1 MSRPAKRGLG
11 RGLGALLRT
20 GDGPSGIVEVGVD
33 QVVENPHQPRSVSDP
48 ASTEELAESIR
59 EHGVLQPLL
68 VTQVGL
74 DDQGRPRY
82 QLIAG
87 ERRWRAARKAGLA
100 QVPVM
105 VKEVTPVE
113 ILSLALVENIQR
125 EDLNALEA
133 AVAYRQLIDEFG
145 LTQAEVAR
153 QVGKSRSTVA
163 NTVRLANLPSPVK
176 DALMSRKIDEGHARA
191 LLGLPDEDTQVRAL
205 ARVLA
210 GGLSVRETES
220 LVRAWLAES
229 SDRESQVE
237 QNPEDGATEDTLR
250 TSLGTKVSLIRRGDR
265 GRLVIHF
272 YSRDQ
277 LSAVVDLLTTES
289 SPSGEEY
296 FEAG

>member
-163 NTVRLANLPSPVK
+163 NTLRLANLPSPVK

-220 LVRAWLAES
+220 LVRAWLAAG

-237 QNPEDGATEDTLR
+237 QNPEDDATEDMLR

>member
-48 ASTEELAESIR
+48 ASTEELSDSIR

-68 VTQVGL
+68 VTQFGL

-210 GGLSVRETES
+210 GGLSVRETEG
-220 LVRAWLAES
+220 LVRAWLAAGS
-229 SDRESQVE
+229 NRESQVE
-237 QNPEDGATEDTLR
+237 QNPEDGATEDMLR
-250 TSLGTKVSLIRRGDR
+250 TSLRTKVSLIRRGDR

-296 FEAG
+296 FEVG

>member
-48 ASTEELAESIR
+48 ASTEELSDSIR

-220 LVRAWLAES
+220 LVRAWLAAG

-237 QNPEDGATEDTLR
+237 QNPEDDATEDMLR

>member
-20 GDGPSGIVEVGVD
+20 EGGPSGIVEVAVD
-33 QVVENPHQPRSVSDP
+33 QVVENPHQPRSAHDP
-48 ASTEELAESIR
+48 DSSEELAASIR

-87 ERRWRAARKAGLA
+87 ERRWRAARSAELA
-100 QVPVM
+100 EVPVM
-105 VKEVTPVE
+105 VKEVTPAE

-153 QVGKSRSTVA
+153 QIGKSRSAVA
-163 NTVRLANLPSPVK
+163 NTLRLANLPTVVK
-176 DALMSRKIDEGHARA
+176 NALASRKIGEGHARA
-191 LLGLPDEDTQVRAL
+191 LLGLPDAGLQCRAL
-205 ARVLA
+205 ESVLA
-210 GGLSVRETES
+210 GGLSVRETER
-220 LVRAWLAES
+220 LVRAWLAGA
-229 SDRESQVE
+229 SDQDGEDKHD
-237 QNPEDGATEDTLR
+237 PEDAATEDMLR
-250 TSLGTKVSLIRRGDR
+250 SSLGTKVSLIRSGDR

-272 YSRDQ
+272 YSREQ
-277 LSAVVDLLTTES
+277 LTAMVDLLTTEGS
-289 SPSGEEY
+289 LGGEEY
-296 FEAG
+296 FAAG

>member
-1 MSRPAKRGLG
+1 MSRPARRGLG

-20 GDGPSGIVEVGVD
+20 EGGPTGIVEVGVD
-33 QVVENPHQPRSVSDP
+33 QVVENPHQPRSAHDP
-48 ASTEELAESIR
+48 ESSEELAASIR

-68 VTQVGL
+68 VTQVGM

-87 ERRWRAARKAGLA
+87 ERRWRAARNAGLA

-105 VKEVTPVE
+105 VKEVTPAEV
-113 ILSLALVENIQR
+113 LSLALVENIQR

-163 NTVRLANLPSPVK
+163 NTLRLANLPPPVK
-176 DALMSRKIDEGHARA
+176 EALAARKIDEGHARA
-191 LLGLPDEDTQVRAL
+191 LLGLPDADLQIRAL
-205 ARVLA
+205 ESVVA
-210 GGLSVRETES
+210 GGLSVRETER
-220 LVRAWLAES
+220 LVRAWLAEG
-229 SDRESQVE
+229 SDEGGQDER
-237 QNPEDGATEDTLR
+237 NPEDAATEDMLR
-250 TSLGTKVSLIRRGDR
+250 TSLGTKVRLIRSGDR

-272 YSRDQ
+272 YSREQ
-277 LSAVVDLLTTES
+277 LSAMVDLLATEGS
-289 SPSGEEY
+289 LLGEEY
-296 FEAG
+296 FVAG

>member
-48 ASTEELAESIR
+48 ASTEELSESIR

-237 QNPEDGATEDTLR
+237 QNPEDGATEDMLR

>member
-48 ASTEELAESIR
+48 ASTEELSESIR

>member
-20 GDGPSGIVEVGVD
+20 EGGPSGIVEVGVD
-33 QVVENPHQPRSVSDP
+33 QVVGNPHQPRSAHDP
-48 ASTEELAESIR
+48 ASAEELAASIR

-74 DDQGRPRY
+74 DEQGRPLY

-87 ERRWRAARKAGLA
+87 ERRWRAARQAGFA

-105 VKEVTPVE
+105 VKEVTPAE

-145 LTQAEVAR
+145 LTQADVAR

-163 NTVRLANLPSPVK
+163 NTLRLANLPQSVK
-176 DALMSRKIDEGHARA
+176 DALAARKIDEGHARA
-191 LLGLPDEDTQVRAL
+191 LLGLPDANTQAQAL
-205 ARVLA
+205 ERVVA
-210 GGLSVRETES
+210 GGLSVRETER
-220 LVRAWLAES
+220 LVRSWLTEDQAQAVDE
-229 SDRESQVE
+229 E
-237 QNPEDGATEDTLR
+237 QDHEDAATEDMLR
-250 TSLGTKVSLIRRGDR
+250 TSLGTKVRLHRSGDA

-272 YSRDQ
+272 YSREQ
-277 LSAVVDLLTTES
+277 LSGVVDLLTTEDS
-289 SPSGEEY
+289 VQGEEY
-296 FEAG
+296 FVAG

>member
-48 ASTEELAESIR
+48 ASTEELADSIR

-68 VTQVGL
+68 VTQFGL

-163 NTVRLANLPSPVK
+163 NTLRLANLPSPVK

-220 LVRAWLAES
+220 LVRAWLAAG

-237 QNPEDGATEDTLR
+237 QNPEDDATEDMLR

>member
-33 QVVENPHQPRSVSDP
+33 QVVENPHQPRSGSDP
-48 ASTEELAESIR
+48 ASTEELSESIR

-237 QNPEDGATEDTLR
+237 QNPEDGATEDMLR

>member
-68 VTQVGL
+68 VTQFGL

-163 NTVRLANLPSPVK
+163 NTLRLANLPSPVK

-220 LVRAWLAES
+220 LVRAWLAAG

-237 QNPEDGATEDTLR
+237 QNPEDDATEDMLR

>member
-20 GDGPSGIVEVGVD
+20 GDGPGGIVEIGVD
-33 QVVENPHQPRSVSDP
+33 QVVENPHQPRSVPDP
-48 ASTEELAESIR
+48 ASTEELSESIR

-87 ERRWRAARKAGLA
+87 ERRWRSARKAGLA

-163 NTVRLANLPSPVK
+163 NTLRLANLPSPVK

-205 ARVLA
+205 ERVLA

-237 QNPEDGATEDTLR
+237 QNPEDGATEDMLR

-296 FEAG
+296 FEVG

>member
-1 MSRPAKRGLG
+1 MSRPARRGLG

-20 GDGPSGIVEVGVD
+20 EGGPTGVVEVGVD
-33 QVVENPHQPRSVSDP
+33 QVVENPHQPRGAHDP
-48 ASTEELAESIR
+48 DSSEELAASIR

-74 DDQGRPRY
+74 DDEGRPRY

-87 ERRWRAARKAGLA
+87 ERRWRAARNAGLS

-105 VKEVTPVE
+105 VKEVTPAEV
-113 ILSLALVENIQR
+113 LSLALVENIQR

-163 NTVRLANLPSPVK
+163 NTLRLANLPQGVK
-176 DALMSRKIDEGHARA
+176 EALADRKIDEGHARA
-191 LLGLPDEDTQVRAL
+191 LLGLPDAGLQAKAL
-205 ARVLA
+205 ERVLA
-210 GGLSVRETES
+210 GGLSVRETER
-220 LVRAWLAES
+220 LVRAWLAEG
-229 SDRESQVE
+229 SDEGSQREA
-237 QNPEDGATEDTLR
+237 NPENAAIEDMLR
-250 TSLGTKVSLIRRGDR
+250 TSLGTKVRLVRSGDR

-272 YSRDQ
+272 YSREQ
-277 LSAVVDLLTTES
+277 LSAMVDRLATEGS
-289 SPSGEEY
+289 LIGEEY
-296 FEAG
+296 FVAG

>member
-163 NTVRLANLPSPVK
+163 NTLRLANLPSPIK

-220 LVRAWLAES
+220 LVRAWLAAG

-237 QNPEDGATEDTLR
+237 QNPEDDATEDMLR

>member
-163 NTVRLANLPSPVK
+163 NTLRLANLPSPVK

-205 ARVLA
+205 ERVLA

-220 LVRAWLAES
+220 LVRAWLAAG

-237 QNPEDGATEDTLR
+237 QNPEDDATEDMLR

>member
-48 ASTEELAESIR
+48 ASTEELSDSIR

-68 VTQVGL
+68 VTQFGL

-220 LVRAWLAES
+220 LVRAWLAAG

-237 QNPEDGATEDTLR
+237 QNPEDDATEDMLR

>member
-1 MSRPAKRGLG
+1 
-11 RGLGALLRT
+11 
-20 GDGPSGIVEVGVD
+20 
-33 QVVENPHQPRSVSDP
+33 
-48 ASTEELAESIR
+48 
-59 EHGVLQPLL
+59 
-68 VTQVGL
+68 
-74 DDQGRPRY
+74 
-82 QLIAG
+82 
-87 ERRWRAARKAGLA
+87 
-100 QVPVM
+100 M

-163 NTVRLANLPSPVK
+163 NTVRLANLPLPVK

-205 ARVLA
+205 ERVLA

-237 QNPEDGATEDTLR
+237 QNPEDGATEDMLR

-289 SPSGEEY
+289 SPNGEEY

>member
-87 ERRWRAARKAGLA
+87 ERRWRSARKAGLA

-163 NTVRLANLPSPVK
+163 NTLRLANLPSPVK

-220 LVRAWLAES
+220 LVRAWLAAG

-237 QNPEDGATEDTLR
+237 QNPEDDATEDMLR